1 MASLVHLGFAVYL
14 LLSLTKKCHGIFG
27 QLLVYLLV
35 YFINTILFKYFRMPS
50 KNDGMN
56 SINRPVLSP
65 ALYHGNTTVLIS

>member
-1 MASLVHLGFAVYL
+1 MAFSDKL
-14 LLSLTKKCHGIFG
+14 I
-27 QLLVYLLV
+27 VYLLV